1 MGKCSPPIPYAPD
14 DYKALAITLKGSS
27 IMTCRTHNLH
37 FLNALDL
44 ALDEHFDNVII
55 ESDAKY
61 CIDALACPLEESCWK
76 IRTLTTLPLE
86 LAIKFS
92 FVSFELG

>member
-1 MGKCSPPIPYAPD
+1 
-14 DYKALAITLKGSS
+14 
-27 IMTCRTHNLH
+27 MTCRTHNLH
-37 FLNALDL
+37 FLNALEL

-55 ESDAKY
+55 ENDAKY